1 MKKQKFQV
9 KQSHTDLIQH
19 VKVLFKKN
27 WPSEIN
33 IRYGEESVSNLCELF
48 RLPEKRRYMTA
59 FQEYVDTG
67 IPPRDLN
74 PLLQAV
80 NSIPVSTAECE
91 RAFSTMNI
99 IMTDRRNSIPIER
112 ASALTFI
119 SSVGPPLNEFNP
131 E

>member
-1 MKKQKFQV
+1 M
-9 KQSHTDLIQH
+9 
-19 VKVLFKKN
+19 KVLFKKN